1 MMFGRSG
8 CDRGELDRPVGVAI
22 DASGTVYVSEEGN
35 FQVSVFTSGGDFVT
49 SFGEGLVPPEGLAV
63 DDNGVV
69 YVCYDDDG
77 VVLF

>member
-8 CDRGELDRPVGVAI
+8 HSRGELHSPGGVVI
-22 DASGTVYVSEEGN
+22 DASGTVYVSERGN
-35 FQVSVFTSGGDFVT
+35 FRVSVFTSGGHFTT
-49 SFGEGLVPPEGLAV
+49 SFGERLRRPGGLAV

-69 YVCYDDDG
+69 YVCYDDS